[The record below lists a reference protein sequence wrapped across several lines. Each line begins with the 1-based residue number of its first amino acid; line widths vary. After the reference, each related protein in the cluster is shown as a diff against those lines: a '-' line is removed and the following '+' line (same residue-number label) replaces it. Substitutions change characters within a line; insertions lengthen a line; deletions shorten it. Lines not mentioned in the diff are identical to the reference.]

1 MISGLLAVLWEVQFE
16 SRSRKLLCSSP
27 SEISCLYLA
36 WAGWRWWVPQR
47 LNLMLSY
54 LLRSWCGFTNTIVP
68 LFLIYSFYS
77 YSETYVGFFS
87 VFTEKHELQPND
99 LAISKSL
106 ESSSRMFVYRKD
118 LTDSLVRIGIVY
130 FPFFACLTPSQNL
143 SIPLRGLFQCRI
155 YFLLP

>member
-1 MISGLLAVLWEVQFE
+1 MALQ
-16 SRSRKLLCSSP
+16 
-27 SEISCLYLA
+27 
-36 WAGWRWWVPQR
+36 
-47 LNLMLSY
+47 
-54 LLRSWCGFTNTIVP
+54 IVP
-68 LFLIYSFYS
+68 LQLYLYFS
-77 YSETYVGFFS
+77 YTAFTPVLKLLWFFS

-99 LAISKSL
+99 MAISKSL

-130 FPFFACLTPSQNL
+130 FPFFFVCLTPNQNL